1 MNRNWTCENDE
12 LQRESV
18 VDELQCIQQNILM
31 DQGLWDEFI
40 WIVSKLDKTIK
51 EIGGEGSNCRKYIYI
66 KLSLLVNE
74 SHKSPYKHLLN

>member
-31 DQGLWDEFI
+31 DQGL
-40 WIVSKLDKTIK
+40 
-51 EIGGEGSNCRKYIYI
+51 
-66 KLSLLVNE
+66 
-74 SHKSPYKHLLN
+74 